1 MTGRDQAVRPYPNR
15 GLRREDAAAWV
26 GFKPSTFDK
35 LVAEGLMPRG
45 KLVHGCRVWDRYEL
59 DRAFE
64 NLPDE
69 SESEPA
75 PARDVPLQPKAG
87 GWAKVN

>member
-1 MTGRDQAVRPYPNR
+1 MNRNPDHPERPYPNR

-45 KLVHGCRVWDRYEL
+45 KLVHGCRIWDRYEL

-69 SESEPA
+69 DEA
-75 PARDVPLQPKAG
+75 AKQAPLQPDAS

>member
-1 MTGRDQAVRPYPNR
+1 MTRPDTPRPYPNR

-35 LVAEGLMPRG
+35 LVTEGLMPRG
-45 KLVHGCRVWDRYEL
+45 KLVHGCRIWDRYEL

-69 SESEPA
+69 SEPSETE
-75 PARDVPLQPKAG
+75 PARDAPLQPDAG
-87 GWAKVN
+87 GWAKVT

>member
-1 MTGRDQAVRPYPNR
+1 MTRPDNSDRPYPNR

-35 LVAEGLMPRG
+35 LIAEGLMPRG
-45 KLVHGCRVWDRYEL
+45 KLVHGCRIWDRYEL

-64 NLPDE
+64 SLPDE
-69 SESEPA
+69 SAPSPA
-75 PARDVPLQPKAG
+75 SDAPLQPQAG